1 MMRKG
6 MLEAARPGRGR
17 KLGTGV
23 RVLGLLVLGCSAASA
38 TALLYPGRGPAPE
51 SARVAPRLTKV
62 SLASALSSGKEDGR
76 IGAATA
82 PTAETRIVA
91 VPPQASQPAAP
102 AAAPSAGSVRQ
113 IPLSGGVD
121 PTPPTPP
128 KTIHAAVQPSPAAA
142 GSPAAPGLPASPAG
156 AVIATSAKTPT
167 TCLAPGLHQVLQDVQ
182 ARFGAVTLVSTTEL
196 HTDNHAKGSVRH
208 KLHGDCQAVDFKV
221 EGDLNAVTAYLRT
234 RAEVAGINTYKN
246 NRVIHIDAAQ
256 PRTVAQR

>member
-62 SLASALSSGKEDGR
+62 SLASALSPGKEDGR

-102 AAAPSAGSVRQ
+102 AAGSVRQ

-128 KTIHAAVQPSPAAA
+128 KTIQAAVQPAPAPAM
-142 GSPAAPGLPASPAG
+142 AAPPPSVAAQAPA
-156 AVIATSAKTPT
+156 VLATNSKVPT

-182 ARFGAVTLVSTTEL
+182 ARFGPVTLVSTTEL

-208 KLHGDCQAVDFKV
+208 KLHGSCQAVDFKV
-221 EGDLNAVTAYLRT
+221 EGDLNPVTAYLRT
-234 RAEVAGINTYKN
+234 RTEVAGINTYKN

-256 PRTVAQR
+256 PRSVAQR

>member
-1 MMRKG
+1 
-6 MLEAARPGRGR
+6 
-17 KLGTGV
+17 
-23 RVLGLLVLGCSAASA
+23 
-38 TALLYPGRGPAPE
+38 
-51 SARVAPRLTKV
+51 LTKV

-82 PTAETRIVA
+82 PTAETGIVA

-128 KTIHAAVQPSPAAA
+128 KTIHAAVQPNLAAA
-142 GSPAAPGLPASPAG
+142 GSPAASGLAQPAGLPASPAG
-156 AVIATSAKTPT
+156 AVIAASAKTPT